1 MIFKSKGQFA
11 DDAIDAI
18 KEANTRS
25 YGTYSFENAMI
36 GSIERFFAPEKSD
49 FKQILKDLISN
60 IRECL
65 IRRQEP

>member
-11 DDAIDAI
+11 DDAIDAT
-18 KEANTRS
+18 KEADTS

-65 IRRQEP
+65 NRRQEP